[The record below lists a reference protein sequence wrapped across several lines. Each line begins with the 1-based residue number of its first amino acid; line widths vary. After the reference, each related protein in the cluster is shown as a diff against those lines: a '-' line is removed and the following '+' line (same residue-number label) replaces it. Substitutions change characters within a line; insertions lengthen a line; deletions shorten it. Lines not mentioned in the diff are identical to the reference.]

1 MNGRDMLVEFFA
13 CPNGAGEGRHV
24 QVGKSV
30 DHPNCKK
37 PSGWGSNERGNVI
50 IFGTVIEKNPNG
62 PGSKMSSV
70 RLVDMCGNIPG
81 IAIKGGSE
89 KSQLKE
95 FENWTALIEQKLAG
109 KI

>member
-1 MNGRDMLVEFFA
+1 MVPEKEDMFKLERVWIIQT
-13 CPNGAGEGRHV
+13 V
-24 QVGKSV
+24 
-30 DHPNCKK
+30 KK